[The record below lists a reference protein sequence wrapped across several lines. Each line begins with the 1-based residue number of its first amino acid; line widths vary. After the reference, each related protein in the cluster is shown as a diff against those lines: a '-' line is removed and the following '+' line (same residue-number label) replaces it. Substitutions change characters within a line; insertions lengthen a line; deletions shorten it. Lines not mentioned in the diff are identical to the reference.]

1 MTIQSATRVAT
12 TGLWV
17 SLGIVTL
24 APPLFRWAYAHS
36 GLPTNSVGIV
46 QEICYH
52 ISDLFLY
59 GGLLIF
65 FTTLMSRQKNR
76 LP

>member
-1 MTIQSATRVAT
+1 MMRSTRI
-12 TGLWV
+12 
-17 SLGIVTL
+17 SCL
-24 APPLFRWAYAHS
+24 ASFGNAPDVIGPHFEQRQEAKAS
-36 GLPTNSVGIV
+36 TNSVGII